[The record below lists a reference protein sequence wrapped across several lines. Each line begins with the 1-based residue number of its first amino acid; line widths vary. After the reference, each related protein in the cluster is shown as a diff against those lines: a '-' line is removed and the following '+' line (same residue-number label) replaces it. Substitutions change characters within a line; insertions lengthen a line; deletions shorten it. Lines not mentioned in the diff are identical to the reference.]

1 MKKLLRSLIC
11 ILLILTIIPINT
23 INAADSEYT
32 FSEGYD
38 TEYILTDENGD
49 SFTAYCLNRA
59 IAQPVSADPSKDTA
73 ASVYESATLGDLS
86 EEVQQKLL
94 LATYA
99 GYPQNGMGYFTIDN
113 SEFTID
119 DFKDL
124 LSIDE
129 TLHTLLP
136 QYEVGMLVRDL
147 NTAHDVIYAVIA
159 THETVTSE
167 HYVAILDLY
176 NYTKTGTDPMDETS
190 LTKIS
195 NAYWAKA
202 SGREPAIKATQ
213 NAIWAIL
220 IEAGAPGNIK
230 YNLGE
235 TDADAST
242 IVTSLLSTPLAK
254 QIYDYANSGIT
265 FPDVTTP
272 KVSNSNLEFTKQTN
286 GQYLTSEITVTG
298 DGTLSITLPEGID
311 IYYDGQV
318 QDHIESGKAFRLISD
333 SKPADTGTIT
343 IKATG
348 QVVPSDVYFFTEVQ
362 PASKLKTLTI
372 THQNLMA
379 INRKVSVAKT
389 SFNYKVSE
397 TKKTVETGA
406 YDYSMFWIILTVI
419 PLAIGGALVLKK
431 KYN

>member
-1 MKKLLRSLIC
+1 MKKLLRGLIC

-59 IAQPVSADPSKDTA
+59 ISRPVSANPDEDQL
-73 ASVYESATLGDLS
+73 ASVYELATLDDLT

-94 LATYA
+94 LASYA
-99 GYPQNGMGYFTIDN
+99 GYPQNGMNYFTVDN
-113 SEFTID
+113 SEFTVD
-119 DFKDL
+119 DYKAL
-124 LSIDE
+124 LTVDE
-129 TLHTLLP
+129 TIHAKLP
-136 QYEVGMLVRDL
+136 QYPVGMQVTD
-147 NTAHDVIYAVIA
+147 YATVAKIVKSFDPSELDDTTNIIA
-159 THETVTSE
+159 LTTLYASYDERNNPDPFSE
-167 HYVAILDLY
+167 SNLA
-176 NYTKTGTDPMDETS
+176 E
-190 LTKIS
+190 LT
-195 NAYWAKA
+195 NEFWGVY
-202 SGREPAIKATQ
+202 SGLQPAIEATQ

-220 IEAGAPGNIK
+220 IEANAPGNL
-230 YNLGE
+230 YE
-235 TDADAST
+235 DESAST
-242 IVTSLLSTPLAK
+242 VVETLLKKPLAK
-254 QIYDYANSGIT
+254 QIYNYANSGIT

-362 PASKLKTLTI
+362 PVSKLKTLTI

-389 SFNYKVSE
+389 SFNYKVTE
-397 TKKTVETGA
+397 TKKTVETGT

-419 PLAIGGALVLKK
+419 PLAIGSVLVLKK

>member
-1 MKKLLRSLIC
+1 MKKLLRGLIC

-59 IAQPVSADPSKDTA
+59 IAQPVSADPGKDTA
-73 ASVYESATLGDLS
+73 ASIYESATLGDLS

-99 GYPQNGMGYFTIDN
+99 GYPQNGMNYFTIN
-113 SEFTID
+113 ESEFTVD
-119 DFKDL
+119 DFKNL
-124 LSIDE
+124 LVVDE
-129 TLHTLLP
+129 VINAKLP
-136 QYEVGMLVRDL
+136 QYAVGTKVDTAEMVKKIDLAFTPANYPDTDNFAAIHTLYAATETNSDMFSESHLLEITQEYWGVR
-147 NTAHDVIYAVIA
+147 
-159 THETVTSE
+159 
-167 HYVAILDLY
+167 
-176 NYTKTGTDPMDETS
+176 
-190 LTKIS
+190 
-195 NAYWAKA
+195 
-202 SGREPAIKATQ
+202 SGRYTAINSTQ

-220 IEAGAPGNIK
+220 IEANAPGNL
-230 YNLGE
+230 YE
-235 TDADAST
+235 DESAST
-242 IVTSLLSTPLAK
+242 VVETLLKNPLAK
-254 QIYDYANSGIT
+254 QIYNYANSGIT

-272 KVSNSNLEFTKQTN
+272 KVSNSNPEFTKQTN

-348 QVVPSDVYFFTEVQ
+348 HVVPSDVYFFTEVQ

-389 SFNYKVSE
+389 SFNYKVTE

-406 YDYSMFWIILTVI
+406 YDYSMFWIILTII
-419 PLAIGGALVLKK
+419 PLAVGSALVLKK